1 MAPCQLTARGCFLTL
16 HSGLV
21 RAAPRGPLGPV
32 LSHHG
37 ASLCWILMPEEQH
50 ASQTNLSH
58 LFLFSLS
65 QSPALF
71 FLLTYS
77 STSDQTMHPS
87 IAMPS
92 SMLGLAVRKLSD
104 TSKTT
109 HQHLEYIE
117 LHTIEVVGHFLFL
130 FVCFMADVLLHG
142 RTGR

>member
-1 MAPCQLTARGCFLTL
+1 
-16 HSGLV
+16 
-21 RAAPRGPLGPV
+21 
-32 LSHHG
+32 
-37 ASLCWILMPEEQH
+37 MPEEQH

-77 STSDQTMHPS
+77 STSDQTMHPF